1 MRRHGGREVDLET
14 EVGPLRVGLW
24 SDQWVLAHRRE
35 GSEELDE
42 LFDVVAREPQDL
54 VAPLVSTGMTEQAAR
69 ALAEELIAERAV
81 MDREEE
87 QGERI
92 PLRTRA
98 ARLLMRRR

>member
-69 ALAEELIAERAV
+69 ALAEELIGERAV

-87 QGERI
+87 QGQRI